1 MADIDPIQPSDAELL
16 ELSKAGDSVAFRHLV
31 DRFHGQLLATATGM
45 LGPGTEAEEVV
56 QETLIRFHR
65 ALQRFEGRSTLGTY
79 LTRITM
85 NEALK
90 VINRRNR
97 WYSRFLSRDDPDRPT
112 VDPVEELGMCSLEQN
127 ERIDCIREAVQ
138 ALKPEFRSVVV
149 LRFLNDYSTEECANV
164 LGIPPGTVM
173 SRLSRALDKLG
184 PTLKGL
190 HENG

>member
-1 MADIDPIQPSDAELL
+1 M
-16 ELSKAGDSVAFRHLV
+16 AFRHLV

-65 ALQRFEGRSTLGTY
+65 ALQRFEGRSALGTY

-97 WYSRFLSRDDPDRPT
+97 WLSRFLSRDDPDRPM
-112 VDPVEELGMCSLEQN
+112 VDPVEELGMCSLEQS
-127 ERIDCIREAVQ
+127 ERIDSIREAVQ
-138 ALKPEFRSVVV
+138 SLKPEFRSVVV
-149 LRFLNDYSTEECANV
+149 LRFLNEYSTEECANV
-164 LGIPPGTVM
+164 LGIPAGTVM

-184 PTLKGL
+184 PALKGL
-190 HENG
+190 NQNG